1 MIISF
6 TLFSSIVPHLFYSLN
21 NDTQSVV
28 ISAAQSQI
36 SKFYWVILAD
46 VEIIARN
53 KQLKERKKERKEID
67 TCKPTCALKWMEEK
81 ENFTNDFMTSELFAL
96 FAEFNIIM

>member
-6 TLFSSIVPHLFYSLN
+6 ILFSSTVPHLFYSLN

-36 SKFYWVILAD
+36 SKFYWVTLAD
-46 VEIIARN
+46 IELPE
-53 KQLKERKKERKEID
+53 KSSEREKLGRKEGRMKGNRYVLK
-67 TCKPTCALKWMEEK
+67 CKPTCTFTGALKVY
-81 ENFTNDFMTSELFAL
+81 
-96 FAEFNIIM
+96 